1 MSNTTT
7 RYVITIVTA
16 VWLYTLARSLLIMLC
31 GKNIFKKARK
41 GEKTALLPVIN
52 LFTMLEVADINTFWG
67 ILLFVP
73 GINLIILLVMS
84 SKLGKVFNVSGIY
97 RFGLMFIPIM
107 FYPLLANSNYQYKI
121 SDEEYFKQF
130 DNAKEDSI
138 NLMTEAEIK
147 KINETTTEEESYKDV
162 DSIFKSDIAQ
172 MEQVAPYKAAK
183 IDLLGMEKIKKA
195 PMEDDIFRP
204 IKRQE
209 VKPLEEV
216 KEEKTEIKENTQT
229 VNNTTTEENK
239 DKEKSLFVE

>member
-1 MSNTTT
+1 
-7 RYVITIVTA
+7 
-16 VWLYTLARSLLIMLC
+16 
-31 GKNIFKKARK
+31 
-41 GEKTALLPVIN
+41 
-52 LFTMLEVADINTFWG
+52 
-67 ILLFVP
+67 
-73 GINLIILLVMS
+73 
-84 SKLGKVFNVSGIY
+84 
-97 RFGLMFIPIM
+97 M